1 MICKLEMPDP
11 MPYSTNCNVSGLWG
25 EEPKMATQVEVTPVE
40 NNYVTEGDIFWVS
53 HLKNQEIRTLRN
65 NCITNFNNYV
75 TEGVATNALEES
87 MQADTIFNG
96 DNTSNSGADAEF
108 NPMSGMGEI

>member
-1 MICKLEMPDP
+1 MLPNISSDVIEKQKVLQPGNCVAFGSAFKIPMICKLEMPDP

-40 NNYVTEGDIFWVS
+40 NNYVTEG
-53 HLKNQEIRTLRN
+53 
-65 NCITNFNNYV
+65 
-75 TEGVATNALEES
+75 VATNALEES